1 MTLYFADTSAF
12 AKRYIIETGSQWVIQ
27 WIELSAG
34 NTTAITKLAFVEMRS
49 VLARRVRERSLTPAQ
64 ANLLW
69 TDFTAHFISEYIVIP
84 VDDNVI
90 QRSEMLVA
98 HHSLRTLDAIQRS
111 SALEAQLLLSSPFIF
126 VSADNNLLAAAT
138 AEGLAADNP
147 NSHPE

>member
-1 MTLYFADTSAF
+1 
-12 AKRYIIETGSQWVIQ
+12 
-27 WIELSAG
+27 
-34 NTTAITKLAFVEMRS
+34 
-49 VLARRVRERSLTPAQ
+49 
-64 ANLLW
+64 
-69 TDFTAHFISEYIVIP
+69 
-84 VDDNVI
+84 
-90 QRSEMLVA
+90 MLVA